1 MAKLEDLI
9 AQRAALDSQIEEIR
23 KEETSNA
30 VVSVREII
38 EKFGLSASDIFPS
51 KSKKATGGKVA
62 PKYRDPQS
70 GNTWTGRG
78 KAPKW
83 IDGKARETYLIV

>member
-9 AQRAALDSQIEEIR
+9 AQRAALDSQIEELR
-23 KEETSNA
+23 KQEVTKA
-30 VVSVREII
+30 VASIHEII
-38 EKFGLSASDIFPS
+38 GKFGLSASDIFPS
-51 KSKKATGGKVA
+51 KSKKATSGKVA

-70 GNTWTGRG
+70 GSTWTGRG

-83 IDGKARETYLIV
+83 IDGKARETYLIA